1 MEQQHIELFNQI
13 KDVGKD
19 RELLYKLM
27 DELKIPYKRTNCKR
41 CLNDYY
47 NIVREEIG
55 LIENAAEVSEFNE
68 SDEKA
73 TYTYNHH
80 RAVRVRGKVYNKISS
95 QSDLRELYGLFGSV
109 YVKKG

>member
-1 MEQQHIELFNQI
+1 MEKHIELLNQI
-13 KDVGKD
+13 KDVSKD
-19 RELLYKLM
+19 RETLYKLM

-41 CLNDYY
+41 CLTDYY

-55 LIENAAEVSEFNE
+55 LIGNAAEVSEFNE
-68 SDEKA
+68 SDENA
-73 TYTYNHH
+73 IYTYNHP
-80 RAVRVRGKVYNKISS
+80 RAVRVRDKVYNKRSS